1 VIIRLPRQLL
11 RPEIILQRRRRPLSN
26 EARLAR
32 YLAFV
37 LLVCLAA
44 YVYLLPASRT
54 VAVHAQIRQVS
65 SDYETQ
71 LTANAETII
80 AISRYTNMTALTAR
94 ARQKGFELPA
104 SPVFVPVPGTPGGP
118 LASGLQLDERAP
130 AAAPVG
136 ANSAHAATR

>member
-1 VIIRLPRQLL
+1 MIIRLPRQLL

-80 AISRYTNMTALTAR
+80 AISKYTNMTALTAR
-94 ARQKGFELPA
+94 ARQTNDHVTSSTRNAQFFGNPQA
-104 SPVFVPVPGTPGGP
+104 ST
-118 LASGLQLDERAP
+118 
-130 AAAPVG
+130 AAA
-136 ANSAHAATR
+136 